1 MSQSYDNKGQV
12 ALWPNEKYESGGP
25 HPRFKGNVIAP
36 RDIKAGEQLDI
47 AVWDGNSENPKAPAL
62 KGKVS
67 DKFTPEASAPA
78 GTQASDSVPF

>member
-1 MSQSYDNKGQV
+1 MSQSYDNTGTA
-12 ALWPNEKYESGGP
+12 ALWSNEKYEAGVS
-25 HPRFKGNVIAP
+25 HPRLKGSFYAH
-36 RDIKAGEQLDI
+36 RDIKQGEQVDI
-47 AVWDGNSENPKAPAL
+47 ALWDGNSENPKAPAL